1 MLQLHLGSITETYQC
16 DTVAGANTG
25 KNDFGFSSFEC
36 PEPNMS

>member
-1 MLQLHLGSITETYQC
+1 MLQLHLGSITETYQG